1 MHNPV
6 ISKPLAVTF
15 VSLFLLIVFSGSA
28 AGLSYQKMSKEEV
41 RELLDK
47 NDVVIFDVREPK
59 DWESSQQKIKS
70 ALRLDLNKTKL
81 SDLKV
86 PKDITLVLY

>member
-1 MHNPV
+1 MLNPV
-6 ISKPLAVTF
+6 ISKPLTVTF
-15 VSLFLLIVFSGSA
+15 VSLLLLIFFCGSA
-28 AGLSYQKMSKEEV
+28 AGLSYQKISKEEV
-41 RELLDK
+41 RELLDR
-47 NDVVIFDVREPK
+47 NDVVIFDVREPR
-59 DWESSQQKIKS
+59 DWESSQLKIKS